1 MKKPSYIEY
10 LCSKGVSIGENVHI
24 IDSLIDETY
33 SFLISIG
40 SNVTITGASI
50 LCHDAS
56 TKKPLGYTKIGKVR
70 IGDNVFIGRGSV
82 ILPNTTIPWRNIIG
96 AGTIVSGSIPPN
108 SVVIGNP
115 CKILC
120 SYEEYIK
127 KHQARMNN
135 STIVNKGFNELTKE
149 EMAEISARIE
159 GIWYAP

>member
-1 MKKPSYIEY
+1 M
-10 LCSKGVSIGENVHI
+10 
-24 IDSLIDETY
+24 
-33 SFLISIG
+33 
-40 SNVTITGASI
+40 
-50 LCHDAS
+50 
-56 TKKPLGYTKIGKVR
+56 
-70 IGDNVFIGRGSV
+70 
-82 ILPNTTIPWRNIIG
+82 ILPNTTIPGRNIIG